1 MPAPEHIVAAF
12 LAGIAIGLTLW
23 GIRRELTTPN
33 PIDAALD
40 EALDLGLPIR
50 EWDEHVTAALEWLTP
65 LRPDPAEWD
74 EYADAAVILAADARG
89 DFAAWTA
96 ELEGDE
102 S

>member
-40 EALDLGLPIR
+40 EALDLDLPIR
-50 EWDEHVTAALEWLTP
+50 EWDEHVTAALVLVAEGCGDW
-65 LRPDPAEWD
+65 AEW
-74 EYADAAVILAADARG
+74 EKEVAR
-89 DFAAWTA
+89 
-96 ELEGDE
+96 
-102 S
+102 